1 MHDCGTILHP
11 AMVDGQIR
19 GGFAQALGAALYE
32 EYAYA
37 ADGSFLT
44 GTFADYL
51 LPTTAEVPD
60 PVIIHMQTPSP
71 FTPLGSKG
79 VGEGNCMST
88 PVCIAN
94 AVADALGAADLEL
107 PLVPAK
113 LAQLVHGSEPAPPA
127 SRAGDRIENRGGD
140 RRLRGE
146 GEAIV
151 GAPARQVW
159 DMLLDPATLQAVIPG
174 CHDVERLSDTH
185 FRADVTLGIGPVK
198 GRYRADVKLSDL
210 DPPHAVTLHGAAEG
224 ALGFG
229 SGEGRITLRALQSG
243 GTAIRYVYEAAIGGK
258 VASIGGR
265 LLDGAA
271 RVIIGQFFAALA
283 RKAGGGSSDQGQPSF
298 LGRIRHWFGGSR

>member
-11 AMVDGQIR
+11 AMVDGQVR
-19 GGFAQALGAALYE
+19 GGFAQAVGAALYE
-32 EYAYA
+32 EYAYGS
-37 ADGSFLT
+37 DGSFLT

-51 LPTTAEVPD
+51 LPTAAEVPD
-60 PVIIHMQTPSP
+60 PLILHMQTPSP

-94 AVADALGAADLEL
+94 AVADALGLTDVEL

-113 LAQLVHGSEPAPPA
+113 LVQILRGAEPAPKGRTTEGVA
-127 SRAGDRIENRGGD
+127 KRSGN

-146 GEAIV
+146 GEAV
-151 GAPARQVW
+151 VSAPAERVW
-159 DMLLDPATLQAVIPG
+159 AMLLDPETLHVVIPG
-174 CHDVERLSDTH
+174 CHNVQKISDTH
-185 FRADVTLGIGPVK
+185 FRADVTIGVGPVK
-198 GRYRADVKLSDL
+198 GRYRADIKLSDL
-210 DPPHAVTLHGAAEG
+210 EPPKAVTLGGTAEG

-229 SGEGRITLRALQSG
+229 GGEGRITLVPTESG

-283 RKAGGGSSDQGQPSF
+283 RKAGGDAITQSRPS
-298 LGRIRHWFGGSR
+298 LLARVRRLFGGHR

>member
-1 MHDCGTILHP
+1 
-11 AMVDGQIR
+11 MVDGQIR
-19 GGFAQALGAALYE
+19 GGFAQAVGAALYE
-32 EYAYA
+32 EYAYGP
-37 ADGSFLT
+37 DGSFLT

-51 LPTTAEVPD
+51 LPTTAEIPD
-60 PVIIHMQTPSP
+60 PLILHMQTPSP
-71 FTPLGSKG
+71 VTPLGAKG

-94 AVADALGAADLEL
+94 AVADALGVKDITL

-113 LAQLVHGSEPAPPA
+113 LAQIVRGAERAPPA
-127 SRAGDRIENRGGD
+127 CRASEAIKPQQGD

-146 GEAIV
+146 GEATV
-151 GAPARQVW
+151 GAPAERVW
-159 DMLLDPATLQAVIPG
+159 AMLLDPETLRAVIPG
-174 CHDVERLSDTH
+174 CHSVQKISDTH
-185 FRADVTLGIGPVK
+185 FRADVTIGIGPVK

-210 DPPHAVTLHGAAEG
+210 DPPHAVTLGGSAEG

-229 SGEGRITLRALQSG
+229 GGEGRITLVPTGNG
-243 GTAIRYVYEAAIGGK
+243 GTSIRYVYEAAIGGK

-283 RKAGGGSSDQGQPSF
+283 RQAGGGATHPSLF
-298 LGRIRHWFGGSR
+298 TKLRGWFGGPR